1 MHTGRL
7 KLEYQLC
14 FPIYATS
21 RIITK
26 LYQPHLI
33 KIDLTYPQYLVLMV
47 LWEKN
52 SQSVSDICSLL
63 LLETNT
69 LTPLLKRLEGK
80 GFIRRAR
87 SSSDERSVIVE
98 LTEKGIQTKEAAA
111 PIPSKVFESIK
122 TENISLEDLFHVKS
136 VLTEIIR
143 MKS

>member
-7 KLEYQLC
+7 KLENQLC
-14 FPIYATS
+14 FPLYATS

-26 LYQPHLI
+26 LYQPHLT

-63 LLETNT
+63 FLETNT

-122 TENISLEDLFHVKS
+122 TENISFEDLLHVKS